1 MAFEFRLPQF
11 TGSDKEQLAQIKSYL
26 YQFIPKLEWA
36 LNTLAEQTKQSNH
49 TEQEETQWN
58 GKNI

>member
-11 TGSDKEQLAQIKSYL
+11 TGSDHEQLAQMKSYL

-36 LNTLAEQTKQSNH
+36 LNTLAEQQQK
-49 TEQEETQWN
+49 
-58 GKNI
+58 K